1 MVESRSGE
9 SKSGVL
15 YAQLRRD
22 LTAGEFAPGARISEA
37 ELSRVYGVS
46 RSPIREAVV
55 RLEAEGLLSRS
66 GMVISV
72 RARSEREIID
82 IYRVR
87 VHLEAEIAADAARR
101 REELDVVRLR
111 AAVDAEAAID
121 STDPTAVVEANRRF
135 HAALAE
141 ASHNLTLVELQGRL
155 TAQIATLPA
164 TTLRAPGRWERAH
177 AEHGEI
183 AEAVALQDA
192 ETAARIA
199 RAHMQEAKDLRVEY
213 VTRQAMSG

>member
-1 MVESRSGE
+1 MVE
-9 SKSGVL
+9 SKSGAL
-15 YAQLRRD
+15 YAQLLSD
-22 LTAGEFAPGARISEA
+22 LTAGEFEPGARISEA

-72 RARSEREIID
+72 RARSEAEIID

-101 REELDVVRLR
+101 RDELDIVRLR
-111 AAVDAEAAID
+111 AAVEAEAAID
-121 STDPTAVVEANRRF
+121 STDPTAVVDANRRF
-135 HAALAE
+135 HAALAG
-141 ASHNLTLVELQGRL
+141 ASRNLTLVELQGRL

-164 TTLRAPGRWERAH
+164 TTLLAPGRWARAH
-177 AEHGEI
+177 AEHDEI
-183 AEAVALQDA
+183 AEAVAAQDA
-192 ETAARIA
+192 ETASRVACT
-199 RAHMQEAKDLRVEY
+199 HMQEAKDLRVEH